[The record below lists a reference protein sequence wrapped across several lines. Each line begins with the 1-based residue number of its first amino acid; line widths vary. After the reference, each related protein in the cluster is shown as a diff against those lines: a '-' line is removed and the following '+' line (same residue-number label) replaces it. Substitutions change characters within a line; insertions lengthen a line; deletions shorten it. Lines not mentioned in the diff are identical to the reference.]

1 MGSPDGSAPFS
12 TAQLDGLLAFA
23 SANTAARPEAVY
35 VRPGD
40 VVWRLTLGHSG
51 EPGDIPWLRLW
62 FDGDGIAGYV
72 WLEGTTQVELDLR
85 AELAWDGKVGAAML
99 DWAEEQRCRGEP
111 AWPWIVDVEDMA
123 QWAEGVRVP
132 PAAGDERWLAIGACE
147 SDEDRV
153 GALLDRGFEP
163 TGHHAIVYA
172 RDLAAPLPESGPP
185 ALRVRHVT
193 EADIDERVAVHRD
206 AWLGSSWTAERYR
219 ALRATPPYAGECD
232 LVVEGDGG
240 RFAACCI
247 CWPDPVSGAGHF
259 EPVGSRPEYRG
270 KGLTRAL
277 VREGFRRLA
286 ERGMATAH
294 TETPG
299 FNHPAQALYEA
310 SGFTRA
316 GKRRT
321 FVKRVDGLARRR

>member
-1 MGSPDGSAPFS
+1 MGSPNGSAPFS
-12 TAQLDGLLAFA
+12 TAQLEGLLAFA

-40 VVWRLTLGHSG
+40 IVWRLTLGHSG

-85 AELAWDGKVGAAML
+85 ADLAWDGKVGAAML
-99 DWAEEQRCRGEP
+99 DWAEERRRAGEP

-123 QWAEGVRVP
+123 QWAERGRQSPSVRD
-132 PAAGDERWLAIGACE
+132 GRWLAIGACE
-147 SDEDRV
+147 HDEDRV
-153 GALLDRGFEP
+153 GALMDRGYEP
-163 TGHHAIVYA
+163 TGHHAIEYA
-172 RDLAAPLPESGPP
+172 RDLARPVEESGPP
-185 ALRVRHVT
+185 APFLIRHAR

-219 ALRATPPYAGECD
+219 ALRAMSPYVGECD

-247 CWPDPVSGAGHF
+247 CWPDPASGTGHF
-259 EPVGSRPEYRG
+259 EPVGSRPEFRG
-270 KGLTRAL
+270 KGLTQAL
-277 VREGFRRLA
+277 VQEGFRRLA
-286 ERGMATAH
+286 ERGISTAH

-310 SGFTRA
+310 SGFARA
-316 GKRRT
+316 GTRRT
-321 FVKRVDGLARRR
+321 FVKRVDGQAA